1 MGGGRVTDTEIL
13 QIFRDTRALLD
24 GQFVLRSGLH
34 SGQYF
39 PCAPVLQYPRMG
51 ETTAK

>member
-1 MGGGRVTDTEIL
+1 MGGGRVTDTEVL

-24 GQFVLRSGLH
+24 GQFVVRSGLH
-34 SGQYF
+34 GGQYS
-39 PCAPVLQYPRMG
+39 PCALVLQYPRVA